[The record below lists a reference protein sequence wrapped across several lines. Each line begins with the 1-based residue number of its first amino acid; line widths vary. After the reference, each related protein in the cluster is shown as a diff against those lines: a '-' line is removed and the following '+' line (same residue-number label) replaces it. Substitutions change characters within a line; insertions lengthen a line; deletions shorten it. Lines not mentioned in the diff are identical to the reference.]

1 MAQQYGS
8 GGSSDD
14 VRFLSRH
21 EIISATVSDA
31 LVMIASLR
39 VTLLAGGIAGA
50 LAPLAFAVPVAL
62 AVGLWPILNSLLVAL
77 MAGALLFAIV
87 LIPLVILSGFWERM
101 RTFQIIEI
109 AAGLI
114 LIVVVIIAV
123 LTIRN
128 SETPIGI
135 RTLFGVVLTVVVVV
149 WNILPVI
156 FGAGALGA
164 VMALLRRFQAKH
176 DVFWRI
182 GFGPIVS
189 SYFGPHQVLSFIA
202 VPVGLMVALSATF
215 TNGWTF
221 ALQVFPVWILSGF
234 LFWAYWELSHTHILG
249 MITGRAAWFRKSLA
263 LAKVLE
269 DDSYL
274 FGIRFESVGV
284 DPERGVAQI
293 RAAFRDPDQV
303 YRARQVCLRVVGIV
317 DAEVEDTS
325 NRFF

>member
-1 MAQQYGS
+1 MAQQHNS

-128 SETPIGI
+128 SETPNWDQDVVRSGPNSSSGGMEHLACNIRRGRIGSDHGAPTSI
-135 RTLFGVVLTVVVVV
+135 SSQTRRVLAH
-149 WNILPVI
+149 W
-156 FGAGALGA
+156 
-164 VMALLRRFQAKH
+164 LRPHRFQLL
-176 DVFWRI
+176 WPPP
-182 GFGPIVS
+182 GL
-189 SYFGPHQVLSFIA
+189 VL
-202 VPVGLMVALSATF
+202 
-215 TNGWTF
+215 
-221 ALQVFPVWILSGF
+221 
-234 LFWAYWELSHTHILG
+234 YC
-249 MITGRAAWFRKSLA
+249 
-263 LAKVLE
+263 
-269 DDSYL
+269 
-274 FGIRFESVGV
+274 
-284 DPERGVAQI
+284 
-293 RAAFRDPDQV
+293 
-303 YRARQVCLRVVGIV
+303 RARGSHGCALRHIYQWLDVCATGVPSLDSLRLSLLGLLGTLPHAYLGHDHGACRVVSQKPCPRESLGG
-317 DAEVEDTS
+317 
-325 NRFF
+325 